1 MCAPSR
7 GDNIVL
13 IGFMGAGKT
22 TIAKE
27 LGAAGYDRVD
37 LDEEIVRLCGRS
49 IPEIFAAEG
58 EPFFRE
64 RETEALRL
72 LLNKRRNVIA
82 TGGGVVGRE
91 ENWALMRQLGPVI
104 YLRVEWPLL
113 KERIAAGEGRPLA
126 DSSDWPRVEALWRS
140 RLSLYEQADFTVEA
154 DRMPSEVADAIL
166 RNLSEGR
173 SPWKN

>member
-1 MCAPSR
+1 M
-7 GDNIVL
+7 
-13 IGFMGAGKT
+13 
-22 TIAKE
+22 
-27 LGAAGYDRVD
+27 
-37 LDEEIVRLCGRS
+37 
-49 IPEIFAAEG
+49 
-58 EPFFRE
+58 
-64 RETEALRL
+64 